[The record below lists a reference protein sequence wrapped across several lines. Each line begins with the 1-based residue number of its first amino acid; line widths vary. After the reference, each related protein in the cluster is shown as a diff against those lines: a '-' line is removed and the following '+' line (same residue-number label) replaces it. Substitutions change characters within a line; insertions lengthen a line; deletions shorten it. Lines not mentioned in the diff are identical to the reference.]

1 MKKIICLFVIV
12 ASVPTL
18 NAQVKKQFPTK
29 EKILAM
35 ADVKTLAEKKFR
47 WGISWNQYWTTIS
60 GSELPKVS
68 AINFPA
74 DPITGITD
82 LKGVPINPST
92 RQALDL
98 PNSSSKALFWKPSI
112 GFTIMTEYY
121 FRPFIGVGVGVGMQQ
136 RGTGII
142 NPDKSGGSF
151 SNPWLVGKNGVQGD
165 RDSTYRERLRFNSFD
180 IPVSLLLKTPKE
192 IIKGVKLSASIGAL
206 FVISDY
212 VNDVFLS
219 VEDGFHKEK
228 DLTDSYNLN
237 DVGLQLSLGPEIN
250 VGTTRLQVH
259 FIYAKGTSNV
269 FKKGPNSIFGNGSEN
284 GKHETIGFRVA
295 WLF

>member
-1 MKKIICLFVIV
+1 MKKIVCLLVMI
-12 ASVPTL
+12 ASVSAL
-18 NAQVKKQFPTK
+18 KAQVKKEFPTK

-35 ADVKTLAEKKFR
+35 AEEKKVTEKKFR
-47 WGISWNQYWTTIS
+47 WGISWNQYWTTIT

-74 DPITGITD
+74 DPNTGVTD
-82 LKGVPINPST
+82 LKGTPINPST
-92 RQALDL
+92 GQNLDL
-98 PNSSSKALFWKPSI
+98 SNSNAKQLFLKPSI
-112 GFTIMTEYY
+112 GFNIRAEYY
-121 FRPFIGVGVGVGMQQ
+121 VRPFIGIGIGVGLQQ

-142 NPDKSGGSF
+142 NPDNSGGSF
-151 SNPWLVGKNGVQGD
+151 SNPWVVNQKGVQGD
-165 RDSTYRERLRFNSFD
+165 RDSTYRERLRFNSVD
-180 IPVSLLLKTPKE
+180 IPVSLLLRTPKD
-192 IIKGVKLSASIGAL
+192 IIKGVKLSASAGAL

-237 DVGLQLSLGPEIN
+237 DVGLQFSVGPEIDIGAT
-250 VGTTRLQVH
+250 VFQLH
-259 FIYAKGTSNV
+259 FIYAKGTDNV
-269 FKKGPNSIFGNGSEN
+269 FKKGSNSIFGSGPEN